1 MAVSDFEQL
10 VARHRKYFLTGKTRP
25 AEWREAQLAALQ
37 VLMTERAQDDASRS
51 DLLAG
56 ATLGAAS
63 DKLVA
68 LKPIPTRALLDQG
81 GGGIEQADGPRQ
93 ARMGLP
99 LNFISGLQPA
109 PPVDEQTDQG
119 ACRNLPK
126 SDARKTY
133 ESE

>member
-1 MAVSDFEQL
+1 MAVSDLEQL

-37 VLMTERAQDDASRS
+37 VLMAERAQDDASRS

-68 LKPIPTRALLDQG
+68 LKPIPARTPRSGRRWYRAS
-81 GGGIEQADGPRQ
+81 
-93 ARMGLP
+93 GLP
-99 LNFISGLQPA
+99 PA
-109 PPVDEQTDQG
+109 GAHGPPAE
-119 ACRNLPK
+119 LH
-126 SDARKTY
+126 
-133 ESE
+133 